1 MGKKKP
7 NLNQARNMDIDAW
20 RSRQVSKRVKA
31 RLASQTQDFIERHGD
46 DTDEQLKELVR
57 RRAATLRRMPHP
69 LELPGGI
76 YLSKRLG
83 DWNRLAQEL
92 GVVPT
97 SRKCGRRAYERLR
110 EQEAVRFAEER
121 RAIKEEK
128 RRRARELNSSLPV
141 SHMQ

>member
-7 NLNQARNMDIDAW
+7 NLNHARNMDIDAW

-31 RLASQTQDFIERHGD
+31 RLASQTQDFIERHGE

-57 RRAATLRRMPHP
+57 RRAAALRRMPHP
-69 LELPGGI
+69 LELPGGA

-92 GVVPT
+92 GVAPT
-97 SRKCGRRAYERLR
+97 NHKCGKQAYERLR
-110 EQEAVRFAEER
+110 QQEAISFAEER
-121 RAIKEEK
+121 
-128 RRRARELNSSLPV
+128 
-141 SHMQ
+141 